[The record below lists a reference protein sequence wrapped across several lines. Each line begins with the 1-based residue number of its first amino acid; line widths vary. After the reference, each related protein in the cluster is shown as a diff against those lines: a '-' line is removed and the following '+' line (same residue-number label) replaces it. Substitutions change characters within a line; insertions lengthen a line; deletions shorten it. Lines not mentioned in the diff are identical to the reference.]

1 MKTHIGLFEGVGGF
15 SLAAEMNG
23 MHSIASVEIDPFCQ
37 KVLAKNFPNSK
48 IHGDVRT
55 FDGTQYAGQCDL
67 LTAGFPCQPFSV
79 AGKQGGEND
88 NRFLWPE
95 SIRVV
100 REARPRWCIFEN
112 VPGLLGMVEQDSV
125 SELESETNSLFSE
138 NEKTSHTV
146 NRRIIGRIIEDIKQ
160 AGYVLPCAA
169 DGTPIIFVVPS
180 FAVEAI
186 HRRDRVWIVA
196 YLSGQS
202 TGTFGT
208 CGEIGGEGSGFILQP
223 CERGNTAK
231 RTGGRNTVHA
241 DDNTNPTSAGRKEEW
256 TAGKIKAEYAD
267 GCDNL
272 CFWNAGNRNIN
283 ADSIGLQ
290 TCGQPCVGNETG
302 QYCGRPATYGQVR
315 YQPADKA
322 GILRAAYGVPGGM
335 VRPKRKHPNKTIK
348 AMGNAIV
355 PQVAYH
361 IIKAIIESQL

>member
-23 MHSIASVEIDPFCQ
+23 MHSIAAVDIDPFCQ
-37 KVLAKNFPNSK
+37 NVLAKNFPNTK

-55 FDGTQYAGQCDL
+55 FNGAQYAGQCDL

-79 AGKQGGEND
+79 AGKQGGESD

-95 SIRVV
+95 TIRVV
-100 REARPRWCIFEN
+100 RETRPRWCIFEN

-138 NEKTSHTV
+138 NEKTSHSV

-196 YLSGQS
+196 YLSGKS
-202 TGTFGT
+202 TGTHGT
-208 CGEIGGEGSGFILQP
+208 GAGVSGEGSGFVLQP
-223 CERGNTAK
+223 GKWGDKAERIRGC
-231 RTGGRNTVHA
+231 NTVYANDH
-241 DDNTNPTSAGRKEEW
+241 TN
-256 TAGKIKAEYAD
+256 AD
-267 GCDNL
+267 GSGCEK
-272 CFWNAGNRNIN
+272 CIMPTVA
-283 ADSIGLQ
+283 S
-290 TCGQPCVGNETG
+290 ETG
-302 QYCGRPATYGQVR
+302 FNPGPTANYGQVQ
-315 YQPADKA
+315 YQPANKSD
-322 GILRAAYGVPGGM
+322 ILRTAYGIPGGM
-335 VRPKRKHPNKTIK
+335 VRHKRKHPNKTIK

-361 IIKAIIESQL
+361 IIKAILQSQL